1 MRACVAVLIVATIL
15 GGFAPCDSSCQTVPM
30 ANGPA
35 CCDATRAVMRGTCC
49 SEGSGLRA
57 IVSQS
62 PETSATVVANHTTRG
77 AMPEQ
82 NKLTA
87 MQDVLL
93 APLFKMRVPFLVL
106 RT

>member
-1 MRACVAVLIVATIL
+1 
-15 GGFAPCDSSCQTVPM
+15 
-30 ANGPA
+30 
-35 CCDATRAVMRGTCC
+35 
-49 SEGSGLRA
+49 
-57 IVSQS
+57 
-62 PETSATVVANHTTRG
+62 
-77 AMPEQ
+77 MPEQ